1 MTIVNHNH
9 PAPNAAL
16 FATRAK
22 IAYWFHDNT
31 DPRLGGVRFDIA
43 NLTFGDFPVV
53 GLEQEAWQVSAAG
66 LNPDAP
72 KPGLGFELEEL
83 VYGMTSHATTTEVVF
98 GRDGRSYMLHGR
110 IVERLL
116 RYEPTG
122 ESNEDADLTP
132 DYSPLWAINAAHTS
146 SDESAR
152 RVAFT
157 EAWENATNIKEKAEA
172 LHEYFGVS
180 EIGGGSM
187 LMRALM
193 VNDTTREGFQII
205 PTIESWLAQGG
216 RADLS
221 AEGILKVVA
230 NWPTE

>member
-1 MTIVNHNH
+1 M
-9 PAPNAAL
+9 
-16 FATRAK
+16 
-22 IAYWFHDNT
+22 
-31 DPRLGGVRFDIA
+31 
-43 NLTFGDFPVV
+43 
-53 GLEQEAWQVSAAG
+53 
-66 LNPDAP
+66 
-72 KPGLGFELEEL
+72 
-83 VYGMTSHATTTEVVF
+83 
-98 GRDGRSYMLHGR
+98 
-110 IVERLL
+110 
-116 RYEPTG
+116 
-122 ESNEDADLTP
+122 
-132 DYSPLWAINAAHTS
+132 
-146 SDESAR
+146 
-152 RVAFT
+152 
-157 EAWENATNIKEKAEA
+157 NIKEKAEA